1 LNTNDKSRNA
11 WIFAGCAL
19 AALYFAPSLI
29 KSIERAH
36 QPKAAPVAAPMA
48 KPVVKTGPIIPP
60 AVAALVGKWQGSA
73 PVSDRGN
80 CNLKFE
86 LRDKPEM
93 LGHYSGYS
101 TLTCVALES
110 YAAHPEG
117 TRRALGL
124 FTAVIPTSAILAG
137 TLKDSSIQF
146 RVDQTFGTICP
157 PTSLSITPFGND
169 QMAAA
174 WKDPCGD
181 GQMVL
186 SRSRQ

>member
-1 LNTNDKSRNA
+1 
-11 WIFAGCAL
+11 
-19 AALYFAPSLI
+19 
-29 KSIERAH
+29 
-36 QPKAAPVAAPMA
+36 VAAVA
-48 KPVVKTGPIIPP
+48 KPVVKTGPVIPP
-60 AVAALVGKWQGSA
+60 AVAALVGKWQGNT

-146 RVDQTFGTICP
+146 RVDQT
-157 PTSLSITPFGND
+157 PFGND